1 MDDKLVSI
9 IIPAYNVED
18 YIEECVRSVLQQ
30 TYKDYEIIII
40 DDGSTD
46 KTFEICENLKCS
58 KIKIYQQKNEGV
70 SCARNRGMEYANGD
84 YYVFVD
90 ADDVVS
96 TKYVETLVR
105 SVRNV
110 DMAIIGYTCC
120 INEIDKETDA
130 SIRTFSANVILDK
143 LLCGTD
149 YDGYLW
155 NKIFKSSII
164 QQNNIQFEQNITIWE
179 DMYFV
184 LEYLKFS
191 KKVNVMGSKLY
202 FYRDREGST
211 VHGFQIDKY
220 RSKYQIMKKIKNGM
234 FDGSEQSRKRT
245 LYVYYE
251 TMLSYINKAFRD
263 RNEMKNAYSILKKI
277 SFTEIVMQ
285 KNFTFIFKFL
295 FLKYKA
301 IFLIQSII
309 DADNMERR
317 RQQFKDH

>member
-18 YIEECVRSVLQQ
+18 YIEECVRSVLRQ

-70 SCARNRGMEYANGD
+70 SCARNKGMEYANGD

-220 RSKYQIMKKIKNGM
+220 RSKYQIMKKINLVK
-234 FDGSEQSRKRT
+234 SLR
-245 LYVYYE
+245 
-251 TMLSYINKAFRD
+251 
-263 RNEMKNAYSILKKI
+263 EM
-277 SFTEIVMQ
+277 
-285 KNFTFIFKFL
+285 
-295 FLKYKA
+295 
-301 IFLIQSII
+301 
-309 DADNMERR
+309 RR
-317 RQQFKDH
+317 RMIL